1 MIEIERAPAA
11 EAPGDGLVVFR
22 SLRHLGLAW
31 VCLTAPAVT
40 WLSTRV
46 DTPRGYVFVF
56 VVLACGTYTTP
67 GLVAGWYA
75 VRRAPV
81 GARLAFRVLY
91 LALVIFYLIGVGMLV
106 GLVTGWRW
114 ADPLGV
120 PAVAASGGAH
130 SAGLAILVRKRSGRR
145 APSVDIVE
153 AVAAVVAVT
162 APLVV
167 LWGPAVIHAEHAWFT
182 VPAALTLVFC
192 VAGVYWT
199 TVLCVRLGPAA
210 RPFAV
215 CTLVLACVGT
225 VNAGLQTAQG
235 VSGFS
240 LPVPPFIAFN
250 CLTVSLYL
258 LVPLYAPRLLPP
270 GLSRLPPQ
278 AQVRGA
284 RLPTVVALAGLG
296 GLLAATALVAGERPW
311 TVAFALGVVS
321 LLFVLV
327 AIRQLAAFGET
338 RRLYRQVELASEERG
353 RLLGQMI
360 ERAAH
365 DRRRVAGQ
373 LHEQAVAA
381 AASFATLAGSGAWP
395 AADSPLA
402 AEASALV
409 RGELGRHADA
419 LRHLV
424 LALRSRSDDRPDATR
439 LATPIAAH
447 LASIYGD
454 GPAPELDV
462 RIAEDL
468 RLDWVTETV
477 VLQIVHEAVR
487 NVWCHSH
494 ATSLGIVVLGAG
506 DMVEV
511 RVADDGV
518 GFDPAAVPPG
528 AGIASMRSS
537 AAVVDGTVTLSS
549 SPGGGTSVTAQLGRS
564 GEAGGQPPDPVP
576 DAGPPLRL
584 VPPPGR

>member
-1 MIEIERAPAA
+1 
-11 EAPGDGLVVFR
+11 
-22 SLRHLGLAW
+22 LA
-31 VCLTAPAVT
+31 
-40 WLSTRV
+40 
-46 DTPRGYVFVF
+46 
-56 VVLACGTYTTP
+56 
-67 GLVAGWYA
+67 
-75 VRRAPV
+75 
-81 GARLAFRVLY
+81 
-91 LALVIFYLIGVGMLV
+91 
-106 GLVTGWRW
+106 
-114 ADPLGV
+114 
-120 PAVAASGGAH
+120 
-130 SAGLAILVRKRSGRR
+130 
-145 APSVDIVE
+145 
-153 AVAAVVAVT
+153 
-162 APLVV
+162 V
-167 LWGPAVIHAEHAWFT
+167 LWGPAVVQAEHVWFT

-199 TVLCVRLGPAA
+199 TVLCVRLGSDT

-215 CTLVLACVGT
+215 CALVLACVGT

-240 LPVPPFIAFN
+240 LPVPPLIAFN
-250 CLTVSLYL
+250 CLTISLYL
-258 LVPLYAPRLLPP
+258 LVPLYAPQLLPP

-284 RLPTVVALAGLG
+284 RLATVVALAGLG
-296 GLLAATALVAGERPW
+296 GLLAATALVADERPW
-311 TVAFALGVVS
+311 SVGFALGVVS
-321 LLFVLV
+321 LLFVLA

-353 RLLGQMI
+353 RLLAQMI

-373 LHEQAVAA
+373 LHEQAVSA

-395 AADSPLA
+395 ADGSPLA

-424 LALRSRSDDRPDATR
+424 LALRSSGDDRPGATR

-447 LASIYGD
+447 VASLYGD
-454 GPAPELDV
+454 GPAPDLDV

-477 VLQIVHEAVR
+477 VLQIVHQAVR
-487 NVWCHSH
+487 NVWCHSQ
-494 ATSLGIVVLGAG
+494 ATSVDIVIRGAG
-506 DMVEV
+506 DAVEV

-518 GFDPAAVPPG
+518 GFDPAAVPVG

-537 AAVVDGTVTLSS
+537 VAVVDGTVTVSS
-549 SPGGGTSVTAQLGRS
+549 SPGEGTSVTARVAGS
-564 GEAGGQPPDPVP
+564 GEARGHPPGPVP
-576 DAGPPLRL
+576 GAGAPPSLRL
-584 VPPPGR
+584 VPPLASRRP